1 MKYNYVSFYPH
12 QIYSVLSIYK
22 SSIIY
27 ITPYEIPEEWQ
38 NFFKENQIENIKY
51 SEIAPEEHVSIENLA
66 EFRRST
72 ESEYLKWPEIPNVYP
87 AFIVTDDNKDFLETI
102 DVSDESMF
110 NWPEEQFP
118 KWASDDLACLVTDRD
133 LLTKLLIES

>member
-1 MKYNYVSFYPH
+1 MKYNYVAFFPH
-12 QIYSVLSIYK
+12 QIYSVLSIYSASVK
-22 SSIIY
+22 Y

-38 NFFKENQIENIKY
+38 NFFKDNQIENIQYLK
-51 SEIAPEEHVSIENLA
+51 EAPEHVSIENLA

-87 AFIVTDDNKDFLETI
+87 AFIVTDNNRDFLEDLDI
-102 DVSDESMF
+102 SNKSLF

-118 KWASDDLACLVTDRD
+118 KWASDNLASLVSDRD
-133 LLTKLLIES
+133 KLTELLIE

>member
-1 MKYNYVSFYPH
+1 MKYNYVSFFPH
-12 QIYSVLSIYK
+12 QIYSVLSIYRA
-22 SSIIY
+22 SATY

-38 NFFKENQIENIKY
+38 EFFKNNQIENIHY
-51 SEIAPEEHVSIENLA
+51 SANAPEHESIESLA

-87 AFIVTDDNKDFLETI
+87 AFIVTDDNRDFLETL
-102 DVSDESMF
+102 DLNNKSLF

-118 KWASDDLACLVTDRD
+118 KWASDDLSSLVTDRD
-133 LLTKLLIES
+133 KLTELLIES